1 MYFSSVLM
9 HFVKQ
14 FNITSDILME
24 RLRWFADGQ
33 TCVELFP
40 ELNHATLDAIAEV
53 RTVNY

>member
-1 MYFSSVLM
+1 M